1 MDTIKY
7 FIKEYEKELD
17 KNYIS
22 FCKEY
27 FDQIAYERWGLVELL
42 KYIEENKTKPITLA
56 VEEFAHK
63 MDAYSLVNSKTSY
76 MFSCAYDACINVLDI
91 LLTEEEK

>member
-27 FDQIAYERWGLVELL
+27 FDQVAYERWGLVG
-42 KYIEENKTKPITLA
+42 
-56 VEEFAHK
+56 
-63 MDAYSLVNSKTSY
+63 TS
-76 MFSCAYDACINVLDI
+76 
-91 LLTEEEK
+91 